1 MMPWQVVQSL
11 EALTN
16 AIEAAV
22 VRADWAGAVR
32 AAETRSRFVLAL
44 APDQPDEVVSA
55 LGRMQE
61 TDVRISIVAR
71 ETLQA
76 LVAEGWAALHETRAA
91 THALKARQ
99 RALDADAAASRCA
112 PRADTRFALR
122 H

>member
-22 VRADWAGAVR
+22 ARADW

-44 APDQPDEVVSA
+44 APDQPDEVMSA

-71 ETLQA
+71 DTLQA
-76 LVAEGWAALHETRAA
+76 LVAEGWAALHDTRAA

>member
-22 VRADWAGAVR
+22 ARADWAEAVR

-91 THALKARQ
+91 THALQAGQ
-99 RALDADAAASRCA
+99 RALDADAAASRYA
-112 PRADTRFALR
+112 SRADTRFALR